1 MKVVGI
7 IFTFLTALSS
17 LNSNKWLEISHQ
29 ISAAVSVFSIAQL
42 SVYLNLTNLKDGL
55 TNMV

>member
-7 IFTFLTALSS
+7 IFIFLTALSS

-29 ISAAVSVFSIAQL
+29 ISAAVSVFSDCTVICL
-42 SVYLNLTNLKDGL
+42 FKFDKFEGWFN
-55 TNMV
+55 